1 MKKHAK
7 VLGLA
12 AIVAGA
18 LALTGCEKKDAPKTP
33 EAPKPTT
40 PEAPKPEA
48 PATPEAPKTTTPDA
62 PK

>member
-1 MKKHAK
+1 MKKHVK

-18 LALTGCEKKDAPKTP
+18 LALTGCEKKDAAKPATP
-33 EAPKPTT
+33 EAPKP
-40 PEAPKPEA
+40 AA
-48 PATPEAPKTTTPDA
+48 PATPEAPKPATPEA

>member
-18 LALTGCEKKDAPKTP
+18 LALTGCEKKEAAKTP
-33 EAPKPTT
+33 EAPKP
-40 PEAPKPEA
+40 AA
-48 PATPEAPKTTTPDA
+48 PATPEAPKPATPDA